1 MDIVYQ
7 SDCGFQSTHE
17 EANKIYEHLRE
28 SLRQDNPERVIQRFR
43 YLFLK
48 GTGYDVHS
56 VKSALDTIM
65 NTHYVE
71 REFPFFLN
79 RCCHII
85 INHWQTDPEL
95 KSYIPLLLSQLDIV
109 LPPGTANSKSARK
122 LRKLIEDFQHTD
134 QYIKLKRLGNLIAKN
149 SNQQESS
156 DRSVGNLIQRYPFLY
171 QHCLLSE
178 DSSYEFKKTIK
189 KIQKG
194 IQKTYE
200 LDISQYITYRVR
212 LAEIVRKYKAS
223 NISRIPK
230 KLIKP
235 VNNPTLLSEQKL
247 SYALKKYLGK
257 AESGYTYLE
266 LAHNFTIQINNTK
279 YYQQF
284 KNELYEYLIS
294 GISGKYAK
302 QKLNP
307 KLYQYLQNILPDFH
321 TQAVDE
327 FTIMRTCSSLL
338 KFLVV
343 DNFKNHNFQLFM
355 ELTENLGETKV
366 TGLLLKLLLICHKV
380 KPYLEQR
387 FAILFSH
394 YELYDREE
402 VPWLIDSLENLQLA
416 LSIHFGKADLSLVKL
431 LENSN

>member
-7 SDCGFQSTHE
+7 GDCGFQSTHE
-17 EANKIYEHLRE
+17 EANKIYDHLRE
-28 SLRQDNPERVIQRFR
+28 SLRTDSPERVIQRFR

-48 GTGYDVHS
+48 GTGYDIHS
-56 VKSALDTIM
+56 VKSALDTII

-85 INHWQTDPEL
+85 INYWQKYPEL
-95 KSYIPLLLSQLDIV
+95 KPYITQLLSQLDIV
-109 LPPGTANSKSARK
+109 LPPGSANSKSARK
-122 LRKLIEDFQHTD
+122 LRKLIEDFQYTE
-134 QYIKLKRLGNLIAKN
+134 QYIKLKRLGNLINQSQDNEEN
-149 SNQQESS
+149 SGLF
-156 DRSVGNLIQRYPFLY
+156 VGNLIQRYPFLY

-194 IQKTYE
+194 IQKSYE

-223 NISRIPK
+223 NKNKVPK

-235 VNNPTLLSEQKL
+235 VNNPTLLSDRKL

-257 AESGYTYLE
+257 AESGYTYPE
-266 LAHNFTIQINNTK
+266 LAHNFSSQINELK

-284 KNELYEYLIS
+284 KTELYEYLVS
-294 GISGKYAK
+294 GIDSQYGK
-302 QKLNP
+302 QKFNQ

-321 TQAVDE
+321 AQPVDE

-343 DNFKNHNFQLFM
+343 DSIKNPNYDLFV
-355 ELTENLGETKV
+355 ELTANFGETKV
-366 TGLLLKLLLICHKV
+366 IGLLLKLLLICHKV

-394 YELYDREE
+394 YESYDRTE

-431 LENSN
+431 L

>member
-17 EANKIYEHLRE
+17 EANRIYEHLRE
-28 SLRQDNPERVIQRFR
+28 SLRQDSPERVIQRFR

-56 VKSALDTIM
+56 VKSALDTII

-85 INHWQTDPEL
+85 INHWLKSPEL
-95 KSYIPLLLSQLDIV
+95 RPQIHLLLSQLDIV

-122 LRKLIEDFQHTD
+122 LRKLIEDFQYTE
-134 QYIKLKRLGNLIAKN
+134 QYIKLKRLGNLINQNYNNEEN
-149 SNQQESS
+149 SCL
-156 DRSVGNLIQRYPFLY
+156 SVGNLIQRYPFLY

-194 IQKTYE
+194 IQKSYE

-223 NISRIPK
+223 NKSKVPK

-235 VNNPTLLSEQKL
+235 VDNPTLLSDRKL

-266 LAHNFTIQINNTK
+266 LAHNFTSHINDTK

-284 KNELYEYLIS
+284 KNELYEYLVS
-294 GISGKYAK
+294 GISDQYGR
-302 QKLNP
+302 QKFNP
-307 KLYQYLQNILPDFH
+307 KLYRYLQNILPDFH

-343 DNFKNHNFQLFM
+343 DSLKNPNYKLFV
-355 ELTENLGETKV
+355 ELTTNLGETKV
-366 TGLLLKLLLICHKV
+366 IGLLLKLLLICHKV
-380 KPYLEQR
+380 RPYLEQR

-394 YELYDREE
+394 YETYDRSE

-431 LENSN
+431 L

>member
-17 EANKIYEHLRE
+17 EANKIYDHLRE
-28 SLRQDNPERVIQRFR
+28 SLRTDSPERVIQRFR
-43 YLFLK
+43 YLFVK
-48 GTGYDVHS
+48 GTGYDIHA
-56 VKSALDTIM
+56 VKSALDVII

-85 INHWQTDPEL
+85 ISYWQQDPEL
-95 KSYIPLLLSQLDIV
+95 KSNIPLLLSELDIA

-122 LRKLIEDFQHTD
+122 LRKLIEDFQNTE
-134 QYIKLKRLGNLIAKN
+134 QYIKLKRLGNLTSQDYKKKNN
-149 SNQQESS
+149 SNLV
-156 DRSVGNLIQRYPFLY
+156 VGDLIQRYPFLY

-200 LDISQYITYRVR
+200 LNISQYITYRVR
-212 LAEIVRKYKAS
+212 LAGIVRKYKAS
-223 NISRIPK
+223 NKNKIPK
-230 KLIKP
+230 NIIQA
-235 VNNPTLLSEQKL
+235 VENPTLLSDRKL
-247 SYALKKYLGK
+247 SSALKQYLGK
-257 AESGYTYLE
+257 VESGSTYLD
-266 LAHNFTIQINNTK
+266 LAHNFSHNMSSSK

-284 KNELYEYLIS
+284 KNELYEYLVS
-294 GISGKYAK
+294 GIDSHYGKYQFN
-302 QKLNP
+302 QKLY
-307 KLYQYLQNILPDFH
+307 KYLQTILPDFH
-321 TQAVDE
+321 SQIVDE
-327 FTIMRTCSSLL
+327 FTIIRTCSSLL

-343 DNFKNHNFQLFM
+343 DSLKNPNYDLFID
-355 ELTENLGETKV
+355 LINNLGETKV
-366 TGLLLKLLLICHKV
+366 ISLLLKLLLICKKV

-394 YELYDREE
+394 YESYNSNE
-402 VPWLIDSLENLQLA
+402 VPWLIDSLENLQLV
-416 LSIHFGKADLSLVKL
+416 LSIYFGKADLSLVKL
-431 LENSN
+431 L

>member
-7 SDCGFQSTHE
+7 GDCGFQSTHE
-17 EANKIYEHLRE
+17 EANQVYEHLRE
-28 SLRQDNPERVIQRFR
+28 SLRTDSPERVIQRFR

-48 GTGYDVHS
+48 GTGYDTHS
-56 VKSALDTIM
+56 VKSALDTII

-85 INHWQTDPEL
+85 INYWQKKPEL
-95 KSYIPLLLSQLDIV
+95 RIHIPILLSQLDIV

-122 LRKLIEDFQHTD
+122 LRKLIEAFQHTE
-134 QYIKLKRLGNLIAKN
+134 QYTKLKRLSNLISQDHNIAED
-149 SNQQESS
+149 SEVF
-156 DRSVGNLIQRYPFLY
+156 VGDLIQRYPFLY

-194 IQKTYE
+194 IQRSYE

-223 NISRIPK
+223 NINKIPK
-230 KLIKP
+230 KLIKH
-235 VNNPTLLSEQKL
+235 VNNPTLLSDHKL
-247 SYALKKYLGK
+247 NYALKKYLGK
-257 AESGYTYLE
+257 VESGCTYLE
-266 LAHNFTIQINNTK
+266 LAHNFSNHIHEIK

-284 KNELYEYLIS
+284 KNELYEYLVS
-294 GISGKYAK
+294 GISSQSGH
-302 QKLNP
+302 QKFNQ
-307 KLYQYLQNILPDFH
+307 KLYQYLQSILPDFH
-321 TQAVDE
+321 TQVVDE

-343 DNFKNHNFQLFM
+343 DSFKNPNYQLFV
-355 ELTENLGETKV
+355 ELTANLGETKV
-366 TGLLLKLLLICHKV
+366 ICLLLKLLLICHKV

-394 YELYDREE
+394 YESYDKKE

-431 LENSN
+431 L